1 MARNGPAQK
10 NGPDNHSIRTSPRRR
25 TKERRRDQPRPDAP
39 ATVPHPGE
47 GIEPT
52 GSQPPEDG
60 GVEQHPIHDSD
71 IEDLGP
77 RGLRGIDRRGRED
90 RDQGRHLTHVE
101 MTAAACDHDA
111 MSLSPSP
118 SPSQNRRLARRP
130 FILAVIALY
139 VLSFASQMLLS
150 APVTAQMSVVPFV
163 LVQIVLI
170 PVWIVVHQRR
180 LRDAGR
186 PTGIAI
192 GVALIYAL
200 QVVLLTLLIWM
211 LTPNSGTGDF
221 AGSGAGVFHLVAIL
235 YLLGTM
241 AGDPSLSGLQIW
253 LMGFAAVMFLPVLI
267 AIFFSLWAA
276 TRPSL
281 IPHP

>member
-1 MARNGPAQK
+1 
-10 NGPDNHSIRTSPRRR
+10 
-25 TKERRRDQPRPDAP
+25 
-39 ATVPHPGE
+39 
-47 GIEPT
+47 
-52 GSQPPEDG
+52 
-60 GVEQHPIHDSD
+60 
-71 IEDLGP
+71 
-77 RGLRGIDRRGRED
+77 
-90 RDQGRHLTHVE
+90 

-111 MSLSPSP
+111 MSLSPW
-118 SPSQNRRLARRP
+118 PSQNRRLARRP
-130 FILAVIALY
+130 FILAVFALY

-150 APVTAQMSVVPFV
+150 APVTARMSVLPFV

-170 PVWIVVHQRR
+170 PVWVVVHQRR
-180 LRDAGR
+180 LHDAGR
-186 PTGIAI
+186 PAGIAI

-200 QVVLLTLLIWM
+200 QVVLLTLLIWS

-221 AGSGAGVFHLVAIL
+221 AGSRAGVFHLVAIL

-241 AGDPSLSGLQIW
+241 AGDPSLSGLHIW